1 PSGTFTLLCCGA
13 LPNLLVSTRFN
24 TMSQTV
30 VGSSISFTHKM
41 LSEMRGAMLLVVT
54 LMPFSC
60 LHFPLKFAAELGS
73 NSPPQRNWKGIA
85 IALLKQ
91 GGENELANSSENR
104 LSLEDLFRKEFIV
117 HNPEAKWIN
126 EFTKERDK
134 FSVQKLQALPSQ
146 SPHKILDELVAV
158 KSLSQWLLSESK
170 CTTTSDDKVDFT
182 ARLLSP
188 FFSSPKTKY
197 AKHVLITEHRLVV
210 LIFHSRELG
219 SFCSSALLLNEN
231 TAVVYKT
238 RNGHVVELNVETNT
252 TTLLLENT
260 TFVTFKASRYSVSP
274 DLRFVLMAY
283 DVKQVFHYSYT
294 ASYVIYN
301 IHTRE
306 VWELNPP
313 EVEDSVLQYAAWG
326 VHGQQLIYIFENNI
340 YYQPDVK
347 SSSLRLTSSG
357 KEGIIFNG
365 IADWLYEG
373 KLDEYICLLKQ
384 MKEELLHSHIAHWW
398 SPDGERLAFLTIN
411 DSLVP
416 NMVIPR
422 FTGGLYPKGKQYP
435 YPKAGQTNPTVKLFV
450 VNLYGPAH
458 TLELMPPDSFKSRE
472 YYITMVKWISNT
484 KAVVRWLNRAQN
496 ISILTVCET
505 TTGACTRKYEMQS
518 DLWLPKQNEEPVF
531 SKDGSKFFMTVPVK
545 QGGRGEF
552 HHIAMFIVQAKSEQ
566 ISVRHLTSGNWEVI
580 KILAYDENTQNIY
593 FLSTEESP
601 RGRQLHSVSTVG
613 SLNRQCLSC
622 NFLKDQCTYFSAKFS
637 PMNRHFLLHCKGPG
651 VPVVSVHRTSNTE
664 KFYILENNPVL
675 KEVVFKKKNYKTEI
689 KMLHIED
696 YEFPLQL
703 SLPKDFTDRNQYA
716 LLLII
721 DEAPGSQLVTDKF
734 HIDWDSVLVNS
745 DNVIVARFDGRGS
758 GFQGLKILQEVHRCL
773 GSVEVKDQIAAVES
787 LLKQPFID
795 PKRLGIFGKGYGGYI
810 TSMILKSSERL
821 FKCGAVVAPITD
833 MKLYAS
839 AFSER
844 YLGIPSKDEITYQAS
859 SVLHNLHGLKEV
871 DLLIVHGT
879 ADAKVHFQ
887 HSAELIKHLI
897 KAGANYTMQIYPD
910 EGHNIAS
917 EKSKYHLYSTILG
930 FFSACLKEETP
941 ILPQEP
947 EEDE

>member
-1 PSGTFTLLCCGA
+1 
-13 LPNLLVSTRFN
+13 V
-24 TMSQTV
+24 
-30 VGSSISFTHKM
+30 
-41 LSEMRGAMLLVVT
+41 
-54 LMPFSC
+54 FS
-60 LHFPLKFAAELGS
+60 
-73 NSPPQRNWKGIA
+73 
-85 IALLKQ
+85 
-91 GGENELANSSENR
+91 
-104 LSLEDLFRKEFIV
+104 
-117 HNPEAKWIN
+117 
-126 EFTKERDK
+126 
-134 FSVQKLQALPSQ
+134 
-146 SPHKILDELVAV
+146 
-158 KSLSQWLLSESK
+158 
-170 CTTTSDDKVDFT
+170 
-182 ARLLSP
+182 
-188 FFSSPKTKY
+188 
-197 AKHVLITEHRLVV
+197 
-210 LIFHSRELG
+210 
-219 SFCSSALLLNEN
+219 
-231 TAVVYKT
+231 
-238 RNGHVVELNVETNT
+238 
-252 TTLLLENT
+252 
-260 TFVTFKASRYSVSP
+260 
-274 DLRFVLMAY
+274 
-283 DVKQVFHYSYT
+283 
-294 ASYVIYN
+294 
-301 IHTRE
+301 RE

-326 VHGQQLIYIFENNI
+326 IQGQQLIYIFENNI

-365 IADWLYEG
+365 IADWLYE
-373 KLDEYICLLKQ
+373 
-384 MKEELLHSHIAHWW
+384 EELLHSHIAHWW

-472 YYITMVKWISNT
+472 HYITMVKWVSNT
-484 KAVVRWLNRAQN
+484 KAVVRWLNRPQN
-496 ISILTVCET
+496 HSILTVCET
-505 TTGACTRKYEMQS
+505 TTGACSKKYEMQS
-518 DLWLPKQNEEPVF
+518 DPWLPKQNEEPVF

-580 KILAYDENTQNIY
+580 RILAYDENTQKIY

-613 SLNRQCLSC
+613 SLTRQCLSC
-622 NFLKDQCTYFSAKFS
+622 NYLKEQCTYFSAKFS

-651 VPVVSVHRTSNTE
+651 IPVVSVHSTSNNASE
-664 KFYILENNPVL
+664 YSLWNRYI
-675 KEVVFKKKNYKTEI
+675 
-689 KMLHIED
+689 
-696 YEFPLQL
+696 
-703 SLPKDFTDRNQYA
+703 
-716 LLLII
+716 LLLIVLGSI
-721 DEAPGSQLVTDKF
+721 WEGKGSYKTAKCITLSIVLVCVWCVGICSDEAPGSQLVTDKF

-773 GSVEVKDQIAAVES
+773 GSVEVKDQIAAVEW
-787 LLKQPFID
+787 LLKQSFVD
-795 PKRLGIFGKGYGGYI
+795 PKRLSVFGKGYGGYI

-821 FKCGAVVAPITD
+821 FKCGAVVAPVTD

-844 YLGIPSKDEITYQAS
+844 YLGIPSKEENTYQAS
-859 SVLHNLHGLKEV
+859 SVLHNLHGLKEAN
-871 DLLIVHGT
+871 LLIVHGT

-897 KAGANYTMQIYPD
+897 KAGLNYTMQIYPD

-917 EKSKYHLYSTILG
+917 EKSKYHLYSTVLG

-941 ILPQEP
+941 IVPQEP

>member
-1 PSGTFTLLCCGA
+1 MTAMKEQPAHPGG
-13 LPNLLVSTRFN
+13 
-24 TMSQTV
+24 
-30 VGSSISFTHKM
+30 
-41 LSEMRGAMLLVVT
+41 RGN
-54 LMPFSC
+54 P
-60 LHFPLKFAAELGS
+60 PPPQPDQELGS

-85 IALLKQ
+85 IALLVILVVCSLITMSVILLTPD
-91 GGENELANSSENR
+91 ELANSSENR

-126 EFTKERDK
+126 D
-134 FSVQKLQALPSQ
+134 
-146 SPHKILDELVAV
+146 
-158 KSLSQWLLSESK
+158 
-170 CTTTSDDKVDFT
+170 
-182 ARLLSP
+182 
-188 FFSSPKTKY
+188 
-197 AKHVLITEHRLVV
+197 
-210 LIFHSRELG
+210 
-219 SFCSSALLLNEN
+219 

-274 DLRFVLMAY
+274 DLKFVLLAY

-365 IADWLYEG
+365 IADWLYE
-373 KLDEYICLLKQ
+373 
-384 MKEELLHSHIAHWW
+384 EELLHSHIAHWW

-422 FTGGLYPKGKQYP
+422 FTGALYPKGKQYP

-580 KILAYDENTQNIY
+580 KILAYDENTQKIY

-637 PMNRHFLLHCKGPG
+637 PMNRNFLLHCKGPG
-651 VPVVSVHRTSNTE
+651 VPVVSVHRTSNTS

-675 KEVVFKKKNYKTEI
+675 KEVVFKKKSYKTEI

-721 DEAPGSQLVTDKF
+721 
-734 HIDWDSVLVNS
+734 
-745 DNVIVARFDGRGS
+745 
-758 GFQGLKILQEVHRCL
+758 
-773 GSVEVKDQIAAVES
+773 S

-810 TSMILKSSERL
+810 TSMVLKSSEHL

-887 HSAELIKHLI
+887 HSAELIKRLI

>member
-1 PSGTFTLLCCGA
+1 MVT
-13 LPNLLVSTRFN
+13 ST
-24 TMSQTV
+24 S
-30 VGSSISFTHKM
+30 
-41 LSEMRGAMLLVVT
+41 
-54 LMPFSC
+54 
-60 LHFPLKFAAELGS
+60 
-73 NSPPQRNWKGIA
+73 
-85 IALLKQ
+85 
-91 GGENELANSSENR
+91 
-104 LSLEDLFRKEFIV
+104 
-117 HNPEAKWIN
+117 
-126 EFTKERDK
+126 
-134 FSVQKLQALPSQ
+134 
-146 SPHKILDELVAV
+146 
-158 KSLSQWLLSESK
+158 
-170 CTTTSDDKVDFT
+170 
-182 ARLLSP
+182 
-188 FFSSPKTKY
+188 
-197 AKHVLITEHRLVV
+197 
-210 LIFHSRELG
+210 SRE
-219 SFCSSALLLNEN
+219 
-231 TAVVYKT
+231 TA
-238 RNGHVVELNVETNT
+238 
-252 TTLLLENT
+252 
-260 TFVTFKASRYSVSP
+260 
-274 DLRFVLMAY
+274 
-283 DVKQVFHYSYT
+283 
-294 ASYVIYN
+294 
-301 IHTRE
+301 
-306 VWELNPP
+306 
-313 EVEDSVLQYAAWG
+313 AAA
-326 VHGQQLIYIFENNI
+326 QLIYIFENNI

-365 IADWLYEG
+365 IADWLYE
-373 KLDEYICLLKQ
+373 
-384 MKEELLHSHIAHWW
+384 
-398 SPDGERLAFLTIN
+398 DGERLAFLTIN

-435 YPKAGQTNPTVKLFV
+435 YPKAGQTNPTIKLFV

-458 TLELMPPDSFKSRE
+458 TLELMPPDNFKSRE
-472 YYITMVKWISNT
+472 YYITMVKWVSNT
-484 KAVVRWLNRAQN
+484 KAVVRWLNRPQN

-505 TTGACTRKYEMQS
+505 TTGACSR
-518 DLWLPKQNEEPVF
+518 NEEPVF

-552 HHIAMFIVQAKSEQ
+552 HHIAMFMVQAKSEQ

-580 KILAYDENTQNIY
+580 KILAYDENTQKI
-593 FLSTEESP
+593 
-601 RGRQLHSVSTVG
+601 VSTVG

-651 VPVVSVHRTSNTE
+651 VPVVSAHSTSNPA
-664 KFYILENNPVL
+664 KFYILENNAVL
-675 KEVVFKKKNYKTEI
+675 KEAVFKKKNSRTEI

-696 YEFPLQL
+696 YELPLQL

-773 GSVEVKDQIAAVES
+773 GSVEVKDQIAAVEY
-787 LLKQPFID
+787 
-795 PKRLGIFGKGYGGYI
+795 GYGGYI

-844 YLGIPSKDEITYQAS
+844 YLGTPSKEENTY
-859 SVLHNLHGLKEV
+859 
-871 DLLIVHGT
+871 
-879 ADAKVHFQ
+879 
-887 HSAELIKHLI
+887 
-897 KAGANYTMQIYPD
+897 QIYPD